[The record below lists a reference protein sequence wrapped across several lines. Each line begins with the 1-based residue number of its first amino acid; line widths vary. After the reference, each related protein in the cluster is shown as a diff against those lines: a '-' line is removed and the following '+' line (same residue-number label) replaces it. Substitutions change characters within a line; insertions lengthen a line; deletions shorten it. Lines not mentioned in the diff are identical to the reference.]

1 MSRGGPLLLGLVVG
15 CGARSGL
22 LVPDPFVDGSDASTD
37 GAIDGTTDAADTADV
52 APDTTIDALADAPV
66 DGDAAVVG
74 DAETDA
80 EPPCAPPTVT
90 TIDLYV
96 DRAYAG
102 TIHNGS
108 AACPWSRITDA
119 LAFVGIPSSR
129 RVVHVRGGTSTTP
142 LRYDEPGAL
151 SIHKNVTVRGDG
163 PIVTH
168 LPVELGALVLHHG
181 AILEGFTIVGDDG
194 VITEGGAP
202 PADVDAAT
210 LRHATV
216 TGAGGTGTG
225 SPCISAHGSV
235 HLGPDLVVTGCKNH
249 GVFATAGD
257 IHVVG
262 TTCSFSGNKPTGIT
276 VGIFG
281 RLLFEGGTASGNS
294 EAGVRLGAR
303 SVSSLK
309 APHLVYGLVARDNG
323 IAGLDVWTDVP
334 VHVGASTLL
343 HNRFGV
349 RTTADSGAVLDLGG
363 DLAGAGKNNLGS
375 ATLGDRNTHAG
386 VCIDAAHPASIRA
399 DDNAWSSCAPSFVQ
413 KLVPSC
419 ETGSGY
425 ADVWYRPASS
435 TATGVPL
442 VASTCTVGP

>member
-1 MSRGGPLLLGLVVG
+1 MSRGWPVLLGLVVG

-22 LVPDPFVDGSDASTD
+22 LVPDPLVEVADSMDDAF
-37 GAIDGTTDAADTADV
+37 DGTTDAADAGGDV
-52 APDTTIDALADAPV
+52 APDTTIDALSDAPA
-66 DGDAAVVG
+66 DGDASEVG
-74 DAETDA
+74 DAGPDGG
-80 EPPCAPPTVT
+80 PPCAPPTAT
-90 TIDLYV
+90 TVDLYV

-102 TIHNGS
+102 SIHDGS
-108 AACPWSRITDA
+108 VACPWSRITDA

-129 RVVHVRGGTSTTP
+129 RVVHVRGGTGTAP
-142 LRYDEPGAL
+142 LRYLEPGAL
-151 SIHKNVTVRGDG
+151 SIQRNVTVRGDG
-163 PIVTH
+163 PAVTV
-168 LPVELGALVLHHG
+168 LPVDLGALILHHG
-181 AILEGFTIVGDDG
+181 AILEGFTIVGDHG
-194 VITEGGAP
+194 VVTEVGAP

-225 SPCISAHGSV
+225 SPCISAYGSV
-235 HLGPDLVVTGCKNH
+235 HLGPELVVTGCNNH
-249 GVFATAGD
+249 GVLATGGD

-262 TTCSFSGNKPTGIT
+262 TTCSFSGNKGTGIT
-276 VGIFG
+276 VGVFG

-349 RTTADSGAVLDLGG
+349 RITADSGAVLDLGG
-363 DLAGAGKNNLGS
+363 GLAGTGKNILGS
-375 ATLGDRNTHAG
+375 ATLGARNTHAA
-386 VCIDAAHPASIRA
+386 VCVDAAHPASIRS
-399 DDNAWSSCAPSFVQ
+399 DDNGWSSCAPTFVQ
-413 KLVPSC
+413 KIVPSC

-425 ADVWYRPASS
+425 ADVWYQPASS
-435 TATGVPL
+435 SAVGVPL
-442 VASTCTVGP
+442 VASTCTIAP